1 MLSRILVSLLLFTV
15 AGFASAQ
22 APYPAKPMRMII
34 PYPPGGGTDILGRPI
49 AKLLGDK
56 LGQQV
61 LVDNRGGASGMV
73 GAEIAARSPG
83 DGYTI
88 LMSTSGEVALNVALY
103 PKMSYDP
110 IRDFTP
116 ITQVGISPLVLVAHP
131 SLPVKNV
138 NDYVALAKKQPGSI
152 SYSSIGSGSAQ
163 HMAGEWMRLL
173 TGINIIHVP
182 YKGGGPQMTDLLGG
196 HSPRGFLALPV
207 AAPNI
212 KNNRI
217 RAVGMTSAKRSA
229 AFPDVPTFDESG
241 MPGFEVS
248 QWWAILVPRGTPNE
262 VVTKLHTE
270 ISAIVKNAEMK
281 GRMAEL
287 GVDPVGGEGIAG
299 TVCGM
304 EARVVGAEAADQRVH
319 LVRVANVER
328 RMRGEAF
335 HFVQRSGQARG
346 GLHRQPLVHHQCFI
360 LPARMEFV
368 QHLGALR

>member
-1 MLSRILVSLLLFTV
+1 MFARILVSLLLLTV

-22 APYPAKPMRMII
+22 TPYPAKPMRMII

-61 LVDNRGGASGMV
+61 LIDNRGGASGMV
-73 GAEIAARSPG
+73 GAEIAARSAP

-88 LMSTSGEVALNVALY
+88 LMSTSGEAALNVALY

-131 SLPVKNV
+131 SLPAKDVKE
-138 NDYVALAKKQPGSI
+138 YVALAKKQPGAL

-173 TGINIIHVP
+173 TGVDVIHVP
-182 YKGGGPQMTDLLGG
+182 YKGGGPQMTALLGG
-196 HSPRGFLALPV
+196 HSPSGFLALPV
-207 AAPNI
+207 AALNI
-212 KNNRI
+212 KSGRI
-217 RAVGMTSAKRSA
+217 RAVGMTSAKRSP
-229 AFPDVPTFDESG
+229 AFPDVATFDESG

-248 QWWAILVPRGTPNE
+248 QWWATFVPRGTSNDI
-262 VVTKLHTE
+262 VKRLHTE
-270 ISAIVKNAEMK
+270 ISAIVKTEEMK

-287 GVDPVGGEGIAG
+287 GVDPVGGTPEQLGELVKTEIAKYKKI
-299 TVCGM
+299 V
-304 EARVVGAEAADQRVH
+304 ADAKIT
-319 LVRVANVER
+319 LN
-328 RMRGEAF
+328 
-335 HFVQRSGQARG
+335 
-346 GLHRQPLVHHQCFI
+346 
-360 LPARMEFV
+360 
-368 QHLGALR
+368 